1 MAAATATGVEERKSL
16 TGNASHLGDMT
27 FGQIKCYIEEAITIL
42 VKRKARADD
51 DNIIK
56 ILQKRFRVAPQTTI
70 KILSKLVADGK
81 IRKDSSRSGGVK
93 YRIANRIKPRK
104 KRSSASNDR
113 QKTTTTNNYQH
124 HTYHENNT
132 GTVSLRRK
140 GYVINTAELT
150 RMIYNCLVSCQNPA
164 VGVHLRSIEK
174 YISSHYQG
182 VLLRKHVKMAL
193 KRAINS
199 GKIQKI
205 DKLYYSINPE
215 VVNTLV
221 STISSSSNACLLNH
235 TTIRSVNHACRRNPT
250 LHHYTLTTP

>member
-1 MAAATATGVEERKSL
+1 MAAATSTGVEERKSVSSS
-16 TGNASHLGDMT
+16 TSHAGDMT

-56 ILQKRFRVAPQTTI
+56 ILQKRFRVPSPTTI

-93 YRIANRIKPRK
+93 YRVANRIKPRK
-104 KRSSASNDR
+104 KRSSESKDKR
-113 QKTTTTNNYQH
+113 QTTTSKSYQH
-124 HTYHENNT
+124 HSHHENNT
-132 GTVSLRRK
+132 ASVSFRRK

-205 DKLYYSINPE
+205 DKLYYRINPE
-215 VVNTLV
+215 VVSTLV
-221 STISSSSNACLLNH
+221 STCSPIATLLN
-235 TTIRSVNHACRRNPT
+235 
-250 LHHYTLTTP
+250 